1 MQYLVGTDSVHTGA
15 AACDY
20 LEPRLDDGDSVVA
33 VAVVESDDRAEERD
47 RQEAL
52 NAVRVRLSAVANV
65 ETAVRNGDVVEEL
78 RAAVAERDADELVVG
93 PRRGDPDANPE
104 LGGTVSELLADPPRP
119 VTVVPL
125 SL

>member
-1 MQYLVGTDSVHTGA
+1 MQYLVGTDSVHTSA

-20 LEPRLDDGDSVVA
+20 LQSRLDDGDSVVA

-52 NAVRVRLSAVANV
+52 NALRVRLSAVANV
-65 ETAVRNGDVVEEL
+65 EATIRNGNVVEEL
-78 RAAVAERDADELVVG
+78 RAAIAERDADELVVG
-93 PRRGDPDANPE
+93 PRRGDPDADPE
-104 LGGTVSELLADPPRP
+104 LGGTVGELLVDPPLP
-119 VTVVPL
+119 VTVVPF